1 MGLEAVGVGD
11 PTRVLTYSDV
21 VKDLGRTMTHSEV
34 QLATIVI
41 ELPQR
46 ENGGQLVPWDDL
58 VEIRKWAT
66 KRGIRMHCD
75 GTRLWGCRFHYK
87 KS

>member
-1 MGLEAVGVGD
+1 MGLEAVSVGE

-21 VKDLGRTMTHSEV
+21 VKDLGRTMTHAEI

-46 ENGGQLVPWDDL
+46 ENGGQVGYFHPPLASFQL
-58 VEIRKWAT
+58 AT
-66 KRGIRMHCD
+66 FFLP
-75 GTRLWGCRFHYK
+75 TCRRRAVK
-87 KS
+87 